1 MTSDQWQERLSA
13 MMDGELSAEEMDAL
27 LEQASRDPAIMAQW
41 QRMHQQSASRQNL
54 PDVDV
59 VAAVNHAIDEAA
71 EARSNRSGG
80 ASILSFPKRM
90 TGLKWSAMAASF
102 AAVVVLGV
110 NMQSLL
116 GPGDV
121 PVELAAGSSH
131 AYWDLHH
138 QYASFETGMRWQET
152 ELLVSEGQP

>member
-1 MTSDQWQERLSA
+1 MTSEQWQERLSA

-27 LEQASRDPAIMAQW
+27 LEQASKDPDIMAQW
-41 QRMHQQSASRQNL
+41 RRMHEQAASRRNL

-59 VAAVNHAIDEAA
+59 VAAVNLAIDEA
-71 EARSNRSGG
+71 EETSSVHSGG
-80 ASILSFPKRM
+80 AAILSFPKRL
-90 TGLKWSAMAASF
+90 TGIKWGAMAASF

-116 GPGDV
+116 GPGDT
-121 PVELAAGSSH
+121 PVELSGSSTH

-138 QYASFETGMRWQET
+138 QYASYETGMRWQET
-152 ELLVSEGQP
+152 ELLVPEGQH